1 MKLPLTHPQPD
12 IQRFV
17 RVIRGEEIPTRPP
30 LAELFLDHEVERT
43 IAKDCLGLD
52 WVEPAPER
60 DVMAAYLRNRAE
72 VYYRMGYDYIRMW
85 GGVDFPGD
93 YIAAS
98 DTAALSRGQRQWANE
113 QRGPI
118 ASWADFEAYPWPDPA
133 KGDLWPYEYAAT
145 HLPEGMGMV
154 VCPTSGF
161 LEIPMDALLG
171 YQNLCLLLYEQ
182 PDLVEAV
189 FQRVGEII
197 YGMYKR
203 LLGLPNLYGFFQG
216 DDMGF
221 KTGTLISP
229 DHLRALVLPWHKKL
243 ADLAHEHGL
252 VYLLHSC
259 GNLDAILPDLIEQVG
274 IDARHSFEDEG
285 NSVFEFKRNYGD
297 RVAILGGVD
306 VDKLA
311 RLPEPELRAHV
322 RKVIAACSTG
332 GRYALG
338 SGNTVCNYVPI
349 GNYFAM
355 VEECM
360 HYAGGCG

>member
-17 RVIRGEEIPTRPP
+17 RVIRGEEIPARPP
-30 LAELFLDHEVERT
+30 LAELFLDHEMERA
-43 IAKDCLGLD
+43 IATDCLGLD
-52 WVEPAPER
+52 WVEPAPGRE
-60 DVMAAYLRNRAE
+60 VMAAYLHNRTE

-85 GGVDFPGD
+85 GGLDFKD
-93 YIAAS
+93 AYIAAS

-113 QRGPI
+113 ERGPI
-118 ASWADFEAYPWPDPA
+118 ASWEDFEKYPWPDPA

-197 YGMYKR
+197 YSMYER

-243 ADLAHEHGL
+243 AALAHAHDL

-259 GNLDAILPDLIEQVG
+259 GNLDAIMPDLIEDVG
-274 IDARHSFEDEG
+274 IDARHSYEDEG

-297 RVAILGGVD
+297 RVTVLGGVD

-322 RKVIAACSTG
+322 RKVMDACMDG
-332 GRYALG
+332 GRFALG
-338 SGNTVCNYVPI
+338 SGNTVCNYVPM

-355 VEECM
+355 VEEGM
-360 HYAGGCG
+360 NYADGCG